1 MSISEKS
8 LCKEKLWLE
17 EQVRVL
23 KEELDKKNIEVMAIH
38 RDNCVKNLNL
48 QTDLAEKVEQVISST
63 DHKRILL
70 WSVNSI
76 KLVTYRM

>member
-48 QTDLAEKVEQVISST
+48 QTDLAEKVEQVI
-63 DHKRILL
+63 
-70 WSVNSI
+70 
-76 KLVTYRM
+76 

>member
-1 MSISEKS
+1 
-8 LCKEKLWLE
+8 LE

-48 QTDLAEKVEQVISST
+48 QTDLAEKVEQVI
-63 DHKRILL
+63 
-70 WSVNSI
+70 
-76 KLVTYRM
+76 